1 MRLFTMVA
9 GELRETLTRPR
20 RLLGVLSPSRVA
32 RSLRAKRVQWL
43 ASGAWTSGA
52 GGVAVKQFKSYDDY
66 VRVQQSKLQH
76 LDLGAHEAQFRT
88 VLRDRLAASGVVAP
102 GARVL
107 CLGARLGGEVAAF
120 RDLGAFAV
128 GVDLNPGPDNPWV
141 MFGDFQQL
149 QFPDGVVDVVY
160 SNSLDH
166 AFDLTRMMAEV
177 GRVLTAAGRLVVE
190 ADPGVEDTG
199 AVAPD
204 LWASLQWP
212 TVDALAAQILACGFV
227 LVARSN
233 FAYPRGGTCLVFR
246 KP

>member
-1 MRLFTMVA
+1 MRLFTMMA
-9 GELRETLTRPR
+9 SELRETWTRPR
-20 RLLGVLSPSRVA
+20 RLVGVLNPLRVV

-52 GGVAVKQFKSYDDY
+52 GGLAVKQFNSYDDY
-66 VRVQQSKLQH
+66 VRVQQSKLQQ
-76 LDLGAHEAQFRT
+76 LDLAAHEATFRA
-88 VLRDRLAASGVVAP
+88 VLKDRLAASGVAAP

-141 MFGDFQQL
+141 LFGDFQQL

-166 AFDLTRMMAEV
+166 AFDLSRMMAEV
-177 GRVLTAAGRLVVE
+177 WRVLTADGRLVVE
-190 ADPGVEDTG
+190 ADPGVNDAG
-199 AVAPD
+199 AVSPD
-204 LWASLQWP
+204 LWASQRWL
-212 TVDALAAQILACGFV
+212 TVDALAAQIVNRGFV
-227 LVARSN
+227 QVARST

>member
-1 MRLFTMVA
+1 MRLFTIIA
-9 GELRETLTRPR
+9 TELRETWQRPG
-20 RLLGVLSPSRVA
+20 RLRGALSPRRVA
-32 RSLRAKRVQWL
+32 RSLRAKRVHWL

-52 GGVAVKQFKSYDDY
+52 DGVAVKQFNSYDDY

-76 LDLGAHEAQFRT
+76 LDLGAHEAHFRAI
-88 VLRDRLAASGVVAP
+88 LKDRLAASRVVAP

-141 MFGDFQQL
+141 MFGDFQHL

-166 AFDLTRMMAEV
+166 AFDLSRMMAEV
-177 GRVLTAAGRLVVE
+177 LRVLTADGRLVIE
-190 ADPGVEDTG
+190 ADPGVHDVDG
-199 AVAPD
+199 IAPD
-204 LWASLQWP
+204 LWASLRWP
-212 TVDALAAQILACGFV
+212 TVDALAAQIVNRGFV